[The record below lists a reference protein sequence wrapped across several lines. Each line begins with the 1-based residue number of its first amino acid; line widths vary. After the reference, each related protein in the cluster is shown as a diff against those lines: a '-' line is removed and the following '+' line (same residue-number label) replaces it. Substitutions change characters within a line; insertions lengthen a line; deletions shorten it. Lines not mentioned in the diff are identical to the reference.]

1 MPLDPAV
8 YQNSLPQMPLGPL
21 TGFLSGMNQ
30 DLANQATQRNFE
42 NDDLQKI
49 LTKLKIQEDQ
59 GTLQSKIDKANYE
72 GAKAQT
78 DQSLLPEYAQTQSA
92 KYSAEQSTAGAQKAT
107 ADVQQKL
114 AAAPLYVQMAEEA
127 KTLWGGQAQPLNPDY
142 QKWAAKWKKDLGQYA
157 DGMPNIPSDG
167 DLQNLIGN
175 KGPQA
180 QQFLN
185 AVSARAQASI
195 NTIPFQQKMTGIN
208 AEIQGRHTDVAATNE
223 SREAAA
229 RIAANAS
236 MAGHQITAD
245 ASVQRTQLQLQAS
258 KNIEQSLIGS
268 LQMLKARGGV
278 QPQDVPLLRQQA
290 ELMVNARPDIQ
301 LARTIAATSVN
312 AAEQQAAINQQVQ
325 QEALNYLR
333 RDPTFREAE
342 QAAGGAAGGG
352 MGGVPP
358 SNAPQSF
365 TKTPDTPR
373 TLTLSKTQG
382 LPQDL
387 KPGDIVNGHKY
398 LGGPTTNPK
407 SWEQ

>member
-1 MPLDPAV
+1 
-8 YQNSLPQMPLGPL
+8 
-21 TGFLSGMNQ
+21 
-30 DLANQATQRNFE
+30 
-42 NDDLQKI
+42 
-49 LTKLKIQEDQ
+49 
-59 GTLQSKIDKANYE
+59 
-72 GAKAQT
+72 
-78 DQSLLPEYAQTQSA
+78 
-92 KYSAEQSTAGAQKAT
+92 
-107 ADVQQKL
+107 
-114 AAAPLYVQMAEEA
+114 
-127 KTLWGGQAQPLNPDY
+127 
-142 QKWAAKWKKDLGQYA
+142 
-157 DGMPNIPSDG
+157 MPNIPSDG

-342 QAAGGAAGGG
+342 QAAGGAAGDG